1 MRHNRLQNKVARS
14 EATLPVCIAT
24 AAILW
29 WLPRRDFYLPDV
41 LGFGLCLLTAYVVM
55 ETNARQHLIRIR
67 TRLMTCVW
75 LVLSACFAFMHPLG
89 RPMAV
94 AALLATAYM
103 LLFRCYQRKRP
114 EAFAFHAFLMLGTG
128 SFVAPVMLPMAV
140 LFFFY
145 LGILLRSL
153 TWRSFWA
160 GVLGLV
166 APYWC
171 FAVWCF
177 LTGNTGRLMPWLH
190 GDTDRGLFFGYRLSA
205 PMWMQPGGGLSLA
218 EQFSAGLVALLG
230 LVGIVHFLRTNFDDK
245 IRVRMMLY
253 IYMVQALLLTVFLIL
268 QPGSYETTMAMLVVS
283 VCPLIA
289 HFFSLS
295 GSLLTTVFFLLTL
308 LLTAAMSVLNLWTTS
323 FSIS

>member
-218 EQFSAGLVALLG
+218 EQFSAGLVVLLG

-253 IYMVQALLLTVFLIL
+253 IYIW
-268 QPGSYETTMAMLVVS
+268 
-283 VCPLIA
+283 CRRCC
-289 HFFSLS
+289 
-295 GSLLTTVFFLLTL
+295 
-308 LLTAAMSVLNLWTTS
+308 
-323 FSIS
+323 